1 MKAQAIE
8 PTGNFGW
15 IETELDKAYID
26 FLWMILK
33 EGKEKGDNAK
43 GDLAGN
49 ISNSFSIN
57 DKQDYFFEN
66 VLKHHIQGY
75 VDEYGKHPSISQT
88 QPTKVITN
96 KGREVYVDKM
106 NMNLISFWANYQYK
120 HEFNPFHRHGGV
132 YSFVIWLKIPYHW
145 EEQNKLPHLNG
156 IKEIDKKP
164 GLFEFEYINI
174 LGHIKTFS
182 YLLTPDYEG
191 TMLFFPA
198 ALRHCVYPFY
208 NTDEPRISISGNI
221 ALMSA

>member
-33 EGKEKGDNAK
+33 EGKEKGDTHKNK
-43 GDLAGN
+43 LAGN
-49 ISNSFSIN
+49 ISNSFSID
-57 DKQDYFFEN
+57 DKQNYFFKN
-66 VLKHHIQGY
+66 VLKHHIKGY
-75 VDEYGKHPSISQT
+75 ADEYGMHPFVSQT
-88 QPTKVITN
+88 NDEKVN
-96 KGREVYVDKM
+96 FNLM
-106 NMNLISFWANYQYK
+106 NFWANYQYK
-120 HEFNPFHRHGGV
+120 HEFNPSHRHSGV

-221 ALMSA
+221 GLMST